1 MKFKVESEI
10 EILDEELLEIINYRR
25 EWNELELYNSV
36 DEIPK
41 SDILNWIDSNEEY
54 FVEEIV
60 NSDNE
65 LKITIL

>member
-10 EILDEELLEIINYRR
+10 EILDEELLEIINDRR
-25 EWNELELYNSV
+25 EWDELELYNSV

-41 SDILNWIDSNEEY
+41 SDILDWIDSNEEY

-60 NSDNE
+60 NYDNK